1 MKLCNPKAL
10 MSIKDIE
17 EKEHLKL
24 MNPCFLKIAD
34 GVDLIKIMREKANNI
49 NLTNSTNNWT
59 TRQIDKVLWT
69 WGR

>member
-1 MKLCNPKAL
+1 MRLCNPKAL

-24 MNPCFLKIAD
+24 MNPYFLKIAD
-34 GVDLIKIMREKANNI
+34 GVDLNKIMREKANNI
-49 NLTNSTNNWT
+49 NLTMNTNNWT

-69 WGR
+69 YGR